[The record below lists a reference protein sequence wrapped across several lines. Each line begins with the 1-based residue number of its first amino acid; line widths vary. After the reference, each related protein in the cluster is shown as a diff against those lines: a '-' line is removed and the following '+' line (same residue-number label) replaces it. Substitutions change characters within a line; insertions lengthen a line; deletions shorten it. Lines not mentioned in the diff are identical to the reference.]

1 MYSFVYSI
9 LSLKAKRKSTSR
21 SKSFLLLFYFAQN
34 SVVIPG
40 LSTQESDQKKTS
52 SFWLCHKIHAGK
64 RLRFERLH
72 ILNVFHNWMLI
83 GYHAT
88 SCRDMYLLI
97 KSIFFSIRI
106 QPSVFLL
113 VTCQKCDNE
122 VLPSVLEHSKHCQHL
137 ENFISRINISLNRKE
152 FMVFKNN
159 SSPFL
164 LIGYSLF
171 IKCCQLS
178 LI

>member
-1 MYSFVYSI
+1 MVNSSTLFVYSI
-9 LSLKAKRKSTSR
+9 FSLKAKRKSTSR

-88 SCRDMYLLI
+88 Y
-97 KSIFFSIRI
+97 
-106 QPSVFLL
+106 
-113 VTCQKCDNE
+113 
-122 VLPSVLEHSKHCQHL
+122 
-137 ENFISRINISLNRKE
+137 
-152 FMVFKNN
+152 NN
-159 SSPFL
+159 SSQ
-164 LIGYSLF
+164 IIS
-171 IKCCQLS
+171 KCNTIETKMQKKIYFFFYKYFKPHFMHIMSPKRQL
-178 LI
+178 

>member
-52 SFWLCHKIHAGK
+52 SFWLCHEIHTGK
-64 RLRFERLH
+64 RLRFKSNLK
-72 ILNVFHNWMLI
+72 VFYNWMLI

-122 VLPSVLEHSKHCQHL
+122 VLPSVLEYSKHCQHL

-152 FMVFKNN
+152 FMVFINN

-171 IKCCQLS
+171 IKYFQL
-178 LI
+178 

>member
-9 LSLKAKRKSTSR
+9 FSLKAKRKSTSR
-21 SKSFLLLFYFAQN
+21 SKSFCCCFILHKILLLSLVCQHK
-34 SVVIPG
+34 S
-40 LSTQESDQKKTS
+40 LTRKSS
-52 SFWLCHKIHAGK
+52 SFWLCHKIHTGK
-64 RLRFERLH
+64 RLRFKSNLK
-72 ILNVFHNWMLI
+72 VFYNWMLI

-122 VLPSVLEHSKHCQHL
+122 VLPSVLEHSKHCKHL

-152 FMVFKNN
+152 FMVFINN

-171 IKCCQLS
+171 IKYFQLS
-178 LI
+178 LT